1 MKTAVLFTVT
11 LLAATWTVRA
21 DFSYTTTQKATGGQM
36 AAMAAGSNQ
45 SSKFYLKGQKMKTE
59 SADTATILDFEAQ
72 TITTVNHRQKTY
84 TVRKFS
90 DFASA
95 TNGID
100 AKIDVRETGQQKV
113 INGYNARELVMT
125 MEMENPAAGRSPAAA
140 QMGKMQMEM
149 DLWLSSDP
157 PGAGEVRTFY
167 QKNSSR
173 LPWAAMAN
181 GANPSMQAAMAQLQR
196 KMAEMNGVQVMEVMK
211 MKMAGG
217 AAAMP
222 AMPQMTPEQM
232 AQMKAAIDK
241 LQAQGGAGAAA
252 AQQAMARM
260 QAMQQGGGAAP
271 GAGSGSLMEMTMEQT
286 DFSTGSIPESVFAIP
301 AGYQKVD
308 QK

>member
-1 MKTAVLFTVT
+1 
-11 LLAATWTVRA
+11 
-21 DFSYTTTQKATGGQM
+21 
-36 AAMAAGSNQ
+36 
-45 SSKFYLKGQKMKTE
+45 MKTE
-59 SADTATILDFEAQ
+59 SADIATILDFDAQ

-113 INGYNARELVMT
+113 INGYNAHELVMT

-149 DLWLSSDP
+149 DMWLSSDP
-157 PGAGEVRTFY
+157 PGAGEVRAFY
-167 QKNSSR
+167 QKNASR
-173 LPWAAMAN
+173 FPWAAMAN

-196 KMAEMNGVQVMEVMK
+196 KIAEMNGVQVMEVMK
-211 MKMAGG
+211 MKSPGG

-232 AQMKAAIDK
+232 AQMKAAIDGFRHR
-241 LQAQGGAGAAA
+241 AER
-252 AQQAMARM
+252 ARR
-260 QAMQQGGGAAP
+260 QRSRHWRGCRPCSRVVARRLAP
-271 GAGSGSLMEMTMEQT
+271 DRGH
-286 DFSTGSIPESVFAIP
+286 
-301 AGYQKVD
+301 
-308 QK
+308 